1 MSENDSSVY
10 QVVMPRLG
18 LTMTEA
24 RIVEWLKA
32 EGEWVEK
39 GSLLFVIENEK
50 STVEIEA
57 PTDGFLHILI
67 PVDVTVPVLTS
78 VGLLSGGE
86 IVSGHHAAPEIDGA
100 RQVTEAPP
108 DPGLLPVFG
117 NLSPSVIHAS
127 PKARVLARKLSV
139 ALADLSGSGLR
150 GMVVAEDVRR
160 AASKQMVKASP
171 IAQRVALEAGL
182 ELSAIPGS
190 GLHGWIMRQDV
201 ERAIDASRAKPAPPA
216 ELPAVLPLSGLRAI
230 IAERLSQSWR
240 ERPQVTLT
248 TEADATNLVAA
259 RQQLN
264 AELAVE
270 GEKISYNALL
280 IKLTAQALHEQ
291 PHLNVQLTENGLQV
305 MPVINIGLA
314 MDSERGLLVPV
325 VRDAWHK
332 TIRQINQ
339 EIGVLA
345 DRALKGRSLPDDLV
359 GGTLTI
365 TNLGAYE
372 IDAFTPIINPPEC
385 AILGV
390 GRIISKPVS
399 LNGQIALREMISLS
413 LSFDHRLV
421 DGAPAARFLQRIK
434 QLVERPFSLALWGE
448 KGSS

>member
-10 QVVMPRLG
+10 QVVMPCLG

-24 RIVEWLKA
+24 KIVEWLKA

-57 PTDGFLHILI
+57 PTDGYLHILT
-67 PVDVTVPVLTS
+67 PVDVTVPVLTP
-78 VGLLSGGE
+78 VGVLSGGE
-86 IVSGHHAAPEIDGA
+86 IVSGHHAASEINGA
-100 RQVTEAPP
+100 QLVAEAPP
-108 DPGLLPVFG
+108 APC
-117 NLSPSVIHAS
+117 LSPGFGDSPPTAVRAS
-127 PKARVLARKLSV
+127 PKARALARKLGV
-139 ALADLSGSGLR
+139 ALAGLSGSGLR
-150 GMVVAEDVRR
+150 GMVVAEDVRC
-160 AASKQMVKASP
+160 AASKPVVKASP

-190 GLHGWIMRQDV
+190 GSHGWIMRQDV
-201 ERAIDASRAKPAPPA
+201 ERAIDASHPKPAPPT

-264 AELAVE
+264 AELTVQ
-270 GEKISYNALL
+270 GEKISFNALL

-305 MPVINIGLA
+305 MPEINIGLA

-332 TIRQINQ
+332 TIRQVNK

-359 GGTLTI
+359 GGTFTV

-385 AILGV
+385 AILGA
-390 GRIISKPVS
+390 GRIISKPVG
-399 LNGQIALREMISLS
+399 LNGQIVLREMISLS

-421 DGAPAARFLQRIK
+421 DGAPAACFLQRIK
-434 QLVERPFSLALWGE
+434 KLVERPFSLALWG
-448 KGSS
+448 G